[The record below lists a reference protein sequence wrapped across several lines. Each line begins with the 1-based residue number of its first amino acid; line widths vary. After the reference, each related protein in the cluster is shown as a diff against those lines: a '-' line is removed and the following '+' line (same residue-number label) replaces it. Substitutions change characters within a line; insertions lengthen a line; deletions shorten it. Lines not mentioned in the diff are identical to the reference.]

1 MQKSNTR
8 VLIIGHNVLDERTAF
23 GKTLISFFKDWGK
36 DSLAELYFHSEVPT
50 SKVCGNYFRIT
61 DTDVFNNVVKRCKLT
76 GKSFGIADIDATRTT
91 SRTDTGI
98 KNKIYS
104 FGRKRSSLIFIA
116 RNFIWKHSR
125 WFSDE
130 LKKWIADFK
139 PEVIFFA
146 AGDYAFAYDI
156 TYKIAEE
163 FNIPVVMYCC
173 DDYYI
178 NRVNPRS
185 LLSKTVYK
193 RLMKSVNRCAEKT
206 SAVITIC
213 DKMAEAYK
221 KLFDKPIYT
230 VYTGYS
236 AAGVSCDN
244 KTKSVVYLGNL
255 GFNRYEPLTEIGRAL
270 KTISAE
276 RGEEYTLDVYS
287 SENRRKVLKHLNLKN
302 GIVFHG
308 AVGADEV
315 KKIIAD
321 GLLVLHVESF
331 RKKNV
336 YKVAYSM
343 STKIADIL
351 AAGTCIFAYGPKNI
365 ASIEYLAENSAAIT
379 ATDKTDLKER
389 LESALFSEELRERT
403 IENAK
408 ALAEKNHNA
417 DMVSQKIEEIIL
429 LGKIDRVKYENF
441 TNQRSV

>member
-1 MQKSNTR
+1 MIEKHNNSIR
-8 VLIIGHNVLDERTAF
+8 VLIIGHNVLDKRTAF
-23 GKTLISFFKDWGK
+23 GKTLISFFSGWE
-36 DSLAELYFHSEVPT
+36 SACLAEFYFHSEVPT
-50 SKVCGNYFRIT
+50 CHVCNNYFRIT
-61 DTDVFNNVVKRCKLT
+61 DVEVFNSVFKRRAIS
-76 GKSFGIADIDATRTT
+76 GKEFDVADIDEKRDS
-91 SRTDTGI
+91 SRTDIGM
-98 KNKIYS
+98 KRKIYS
-104 FGRKRSSLIFIA
+104 FGRKRSSLIYMA
-116 RNFIWKHSR
+116 RNFIWKR
-125 WFSDE
+125 AKWFSKE
-130 LKKWIADFK
+130 LKKWIEDFK

-163 FNIPVVMYCC
+163 FNIPIVMYCC
-173 DDYYI
+173 DDYFI

-185 LLSKTVYK
+185 LLSKVVYK
-193 RLMKSVNRCAEKT
+193 GLIKSVNRCMIRT
-206 SAVITIC
+206 SAIITIC
-213 DKMAEAYK
+213 DKMTEAYK
-221 KLFDKPIYT
+221 NLFNKPIYT

-236 AAGVSCDN
+236 TFGKPCIRE
-244 KTKSVVYLGNL
+244 KISVVYLGKL
-255 GFNRYEPLTEIGRAL
+255 EYDRHQSLIDIGRAL
-270 KTISAE
+270 KEISAKT
-276 RGEEYTLDVYS
+276 GDVLALDIYS
-287 SENRRKVLKHLNLKN
+287 SETSPKILKKLNAQN

-417 DMVSQKIEEIIL
+417 DMVSDKIKNIIT
-429 LGKIDRVKYENF
+429 GIAN
-441 TNQRSV
+441 TI

>member
-1 MQKSNTR
+1 MQNGKAR
-8 VLIIGHNVLDERTAF
+8 VLIVGHNVLDGRTAF
-23 GKTLISFFKDWGK
+23 GKTLISFFKGWDK

-50 SKVCGNYFRIT
+50 TSICGNYFRIT
-61 DTDVFNNVVKRCKLT
+61 DTDVFNNVVKKRKLT
-76 GKSFGIADIDATRTT
+76 GKSFGAADIDATRTT
-91 SRTDTGI
+91 PRTDIGI
-98 KNKIYS
+98 KSKIYS
-104 FGRKRSSLIFIA
+104 FGRKRSSLIYIA
-116 RNFIWKHSR
+116 RNFIWKHSK

-130 LKKWIADFK
+130 LKKWVADFK

-185 LLSKTVYK
+185 LLSKKVYK
-193 RLMKSVNRCAEKT
+193 SLMKSVNRCVEKT
-206 SAVITIC
+206 SAIITIC
-213 DKMAEAYK
+213 DKMTKAYK
-221 KLFDKPIYT
+221 KLFDKPVYT

-236 AAGVSCDN
+236 AAGKPCDN

-255 GFNRYEPLTEIGRAL
+255 GFNRYEPLTEIGMAL
-270 KTISAE
+270 KDIS
-276 RGEEYTLDVYS
+276 GEMSEKYTLDVYS
-287 SENRRKVLKHLNLKN
+287 TENRCKVLKHLNQKN

-315 KKIIAD
+315 KKIIAES
-321 GLLVLHVESF
+321 LLVLHVESF
-331 RKKNV
+331 RKKNI
-336 YKVAYSM
+336 YKVAYSI

-351 AAGTCIFAYGPKNI
+351 ASGTCIFAYGPKNI
-365 ASIEYLAENSAAIT
+365 ASMEYLAENSAAIT
-379 ATDKTDLKER
+379 VVDKNALQEKLKE
-389 LESALFSEELRERT
+389 ALSNKELRGKT

-408 ALAEKNHNA
+408 ALAEKNHNS

-429 LGKIDRVKYENF
+429 SGKENG
-441 TNQRSV
+441 

>member
-1 MQKSNTR
+1 MRKAIDIKPR
-8 VLIIGHNVLDERTAF
+8 VLIIGHNVLDKRTAF
-23 GKTLISFFKDWGK
+23 GKTLISFFNEWESDC
-36 DSLAELYFHSEVPT
+36 LAELYFHSEVPT
-50 SKVCGNYFRIT
+50 TGVCGNYFRIT
-61 DTDVFNNVVKRCKLT
+61 DTDVFNNVVKRRKLT
-76 GKSFGIADIDATRTT
+76 GKSFGIAYIDATRTT

-98 KNKIYS
+98 KSKIYS
-104 FGRKRSSLIFIA
+104 FGRKRSSLIYIA
-116 RNFIWKHSR
+116 RNFIWKHSK

-156 TYKIAEE
+156 TSKISEE

-173 DDYYI
+173 DDYFI
-178 NRVNPRS
+178 NRANPNS
-185 LLSKTVYK
+185 LLSKAVYK
-193 RLMKSVNRCAEKT
+193 RLMKSVNRCTEKT

-213 DKMAEAYK
+213 DKMTEAYK
-221 KLFDKPIYT
+221 NLFNKPIYT

-236 AAGVSCDN
+236 TVGKPCVKEKVS
-244 KTKSVVYLGNL
+244 VIYLGKL
-255 GFNRYEPLTEIGRAL
+255 EYDRHQSLIDIGRAL

-308 AVGADEV
+308 AVSAEEV
-315 KKIIAD
+315 NRIISEST
-321 GLLVLHVESF
+321 LVLHTESF
-331 RKKNV
+331 RKKNI
-336 YKVAYSM
+336 YKVEYSI

-351 AAGTCIFAYGPKNI
+351 ASGICVFAYGPKSI

-417 DMVSQKIEEIIL
+417 DMVSDKIKNIIT
-429 LGKIDRVKYENF
+429 GIAN
-441 TNQRSV
+441 TI